1 MKSLHQLVPVICMGV
16 VSGIVANGLWSGLGV
31 AEFWRPVLSGVSV
44 ALAVMATL
52 TYQNRRPV
60 AS

>member
-1 MKSLHQLVPVICMGV
+1 MGV